1 MKLVVNAYAR
11 SGAESADR
19 TEKTAGK
26 LCSAASI
33 VLVAGSGFF
42 RSGVCGEVFD
52 IPTVDAGG
60 GAVPSFI
67 AAVLPAETD
76 SEIAVLKIDG
86 DGRLTDVAA
95 QCIHWDAGCFELC
108 VLLNEKNR
116 SEPEPARLGSVDFP
130 TGSGRQRR
138 VALFRD
144 GGLRISVEESGQER
158 SWYVCGGTDGKAH
171 VLDVGRERL
180 LVIHASGCRRC
191 ENSEAETPVL
201 GFKCG
206 CRCENLVALTDRL
219 PPLLPGK
226 SAALKT
232 DTSPRLSRSEP
243 FWDMKSEQG
252 MSFSAVHCANCRR
265 KRAFSQIRRICRT
278 PRGKPHLH

>member
-19 TEKTAGK
+19 IEKTAGK
-26 LCSAASI
+26 LRSAAAM
-33 VLVAGSGFF
+33 VFVAGSGFF

-52 IPTVDAGG
+52 IPTVDEGG

-108 VLLNEKNR
+108 VLLNEKNL

-130 TGSGRQRR
+130 TGNGRQRR

-158 SWYVCGGTDGKAH
+158 SWYVCGGTECQAPSGSP
-171 VLDVGRERL
+171 LRFLPLPSRQ
-180 LVIHASGCRRC
+180 ASSG
-191 ENSEAETPVL
+191 
-201 GFKCG
+201 
-206 CRCENLVALTDRL
+206 
-219 PPLLPGK
+219 
-226 SAALKT
+226 
-232 DTSPRLSRSEP
+232 
-243 FWDMKSEQG
+243 
-252 MSFSAVHCANCRR
+252 
-265 KRAFSQIRRICRT
+265 
-278 PRGKPHLH
+278 

>member
-11 SGAESADR
+11 SGARSADR
-19 TEKTAGK
+19 IEKTAGK
-26 LCSAASI
+26 LRSDAAM
-33 VLVAGSGFF
+33 VFVAGSGFF

-52 IPTVDAGG
+52 IPTVDEGG

-108 VLLNEKNR
+108 VLLNEKKR

-130 TGSGRQRR
+130 TGNGRQRR

-158 SWYVCGGTDGKAH
+158 SWY
-171 VLDVGRERL
+171 
-180 LVIHASGCRRC
+180 
-191 ENSEAETPVL
+191 
-201 GFKCG
+201 
-206 CRCENLVALTDRL
+206 
-219 PPLLPGK
+219 PPMRKFG
-226 SAALKT
+226 
-232 DTSPRLSRSEP
+232 SRN
-243 FWDMKSEQG
+243 
-252 MSFSAVHCANCRR
+252 A
-265 KRAFSQIRRICRT
+265 RARF
-278 PRGKPHLH
+278 

>member
-19 TEKTAGK
+19 IEKTAGK
-26 LCSAASI
+26 LRSAAAM
-33 VLVAGSGFF
+33 VFVAGSGFF

-52 IPTVDAGG
+52 IPTVDEGG

-108 VLLNEKNR
+108 VLLNEKNL

-130 TGSGRQRR
+130 TGNGS
-138 VALFRD
+138 
-144 GGLRISVEESGQER
+144 
-158 SWYVCGGTDGKAH
+158 C
-171 VLDVGRERL
+171 
-180 LVIHASGCRRC
+180 SGCF
-191 ENSEAETPVL
+191 V
-201 GFKCG
+201 
-206 CRCENLVALTDRL
+206 
-219 PPLLPGK
+219 
-226 SAALKT
+226 
-232 DTSPRLSRSEP
+232 
-243 FWDMKSEQG
+243 
-252 MSFSAVHCANCRR
+252 
-265 KRAFSQIRRICRT
+265 RT
-278 PRGKPHLH
+278 